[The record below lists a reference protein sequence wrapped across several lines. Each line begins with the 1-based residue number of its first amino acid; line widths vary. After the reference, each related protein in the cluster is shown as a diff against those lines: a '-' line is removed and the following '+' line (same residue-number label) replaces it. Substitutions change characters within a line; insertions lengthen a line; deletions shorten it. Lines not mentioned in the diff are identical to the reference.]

1 MKESAAWVRYLRFAQ
16 KMGGSPEISGDR
28 GVRGSRSQAIE
39 GVRRLRGQAGRIMAA
54 NDVRPNYLTAIM
66 LRLIGTPKSRSSLL
80 S

>member
-1 MKESAAWVRYLRFAQ
+1 MKESAAWVRYLRFEQ
-16 KMGGSPEISGDR
+16 KMGGSPAISGDR
-28 GVRGSRSQAIE
+28 
-39 GVRRLRGQAGRIMAA
+39 GVRRLRGQAGQIMAA